1 MNKHDDN
8 HKKELELARAFVPFQ
23 PFCDVLPL
31 EVALEKGTIWTCL
44 LDYPPREKDRVK
56 EDDHYE

>member
-1 MNKHDDN
+1 M
-8 HKKELELARAFVPFQ
+8 ARAFVPFQ

-44 LDYPPREKDRVK
+44 LDHPPREKGREK
-56 EDDHYE
+56 EDDQHE